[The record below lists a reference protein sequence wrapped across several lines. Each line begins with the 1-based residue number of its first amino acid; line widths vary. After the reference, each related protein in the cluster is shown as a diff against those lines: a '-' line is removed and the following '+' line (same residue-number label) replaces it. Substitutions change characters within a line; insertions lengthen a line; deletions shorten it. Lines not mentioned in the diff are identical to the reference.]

1 MQAQWKGLLSMLE
14 QEESFENSLWIDI
27 KLQKALFDNSTHF
40 WQKLTCQGLPNPRFN
55 MFLFLESGT
64 VIVVTG

>member
-27 KLQKALFDNSTHF
+27 KLQKMIA
-40 WQKLTCQGLPNPRFN
+40 KIC
-55 MFLFLESGT
+55 
-64 VIVVTG
+64 VIQIYTLY